1 METNDT
7 QKNQFERDYELL
19 SEQEKYKI
27 TNFFRKIQK
36 MRILEK
42 LETNLQTQDIEN
54 NEEITVYKN

>member
-1 METNDT
+1 MEAHNT
-7 QKNQFERDYELL
+7 QENQFERDYELL

-54 NEEITVYKN
+54 YEEITVYRN